1 VAYVPTVAPDV
12 KNGGVIGSPMFV
24 NVLTND
30 TGDFDLS
37 TLRIIDPV
45 THLPVL
51 TVVVP
56 GEGTWTTDTTLG
68 RLTFTPEPG
77 FLGNPT
83 PVTYE
88 ITDLTGDVVQALAT
102 ITYLPIAANDE
113 SRGNRSGT
121 IVSVPILGN
130 DLGLFDTT
138 TPRLVSHGAPV
149 MSMLVP
155 GEGTWRMHVSTS
167 TVTFEPLRGFT
178 GDPTPVP
185 YRVADINGNWV
196 SANVT
201 ITYLQPTALALT
213 GASVDAPLYG
223 SLAAILMGIIVVLVT
238 RLRRVARH
246 RM

>member
-1 VAYVPTVAPDV
+1 
-12 KNGGVIGSPMFV
+12 
-24 NVLTND
+24 
-30 TGDFDLS
+30 
-37 TLRIIDPV
+37 
-45 THLPVL
+45 VL

-102 ITYLPIAANDE
+102 ITYLPIAEDDE
-113 SRGNRSGT
+113 SLDNPAGAT
-121 IVSVPILGN
+121 VTVPILGN

-138 TPRLVSHGAPV
+138 TPRLMSGGTPV
-149 MSMLVP
+149 MSMVVP

-167 TVTFEPLRGFT
+167 TVSFQPLPGFT

-185 YRVADINGNWV
+185 YRVADLNGNWV
-196 SANVT
+196 TASVT
-201 ITYLQPTALALT
+201 ITYLQPAALALT
-213 GASVDAPLYG
+213 GASIDAPLYG
-223 SLAAILMGIIVVLVT
+223 SLTAILMGIIVVLVT